1 MYQDLDSNL
10 WPEGSKPEDNIIS
23 VFFGGATLS
32 DNGNVDYADEFEVD
46 KDEFL
51 TNVTLVK
58 DADASQISTM
68 TDGLKGKNLAIQGPP
83 GTGKSQTITNLTDF
97 FIRENCFISCSKNG
111 CFKSC

>member
-10 WPEGSKPEDNIIS
+10 WREITRNNIILQS
-23 VFFGGATLS
+23 FGGANNSS
-32 DNGNVDYADEFEVD
+32 DNGGNVDYADEFEVD

-58 DADASQISTM
+58 DADASQITII
-68 TDGLKGKNLAIQGPP
+68 DGLKGKNLAIQGPP
-83 GTGKSQTITNLTDF
+83 GTESQTITNLCR
-97 FIRENCFISCSKNG
+97 ISLSGKNCFISCSKNG